1 MSKGCCST
9 INVLRSSPF
18 GGWGANLKKMNYK
31 IKGIITAVG
40 DIKTTK
46 LGTAVQQLHFEQ
58 ETGRMF
64 YPSAL
69 GTKIELLQDMLPG
82 DVAELE
88 FHICGSKGM
97 YNNVVIDTIVR
108 V

>member
-1 MSKGCCST
+1 M
-9 INVLRSSPF
+9 
-18 GGWGANLKKMNYK
+18 YK
-31 IKGIITAVG
+31 IKGIITAIG
-40 DIKTTK
+40 EIKTTK

-58 ETGRMF
+58 DTGRIF

-69 GTKIELLQDMLPG
+69 GTKIELLTDLLPG

-88 FHICGSKGM
+88 FHISGSKGT
-97 YNNVVIDTIVR
+97 YNNVIIDNIAR

>member
-1 MSKGCCST
+1 MQYKVKGL
-9 INVLRSSPF
+9 V
-18 GGWGANLKKMNYK
+18 
-31 IKGIITAVG
+31 TAIG

-46 LGTAVQQLHFEQ
+46 LGTAVQQIHFEQ
-58 ETGRMF
+58 ESGRLF

-88 FHICGSKGM
+88 FHISGAKGT
-97 YNNVVIDTIVR
+97 YNNVIIDNIVR
-108 V
+108 L

>member
-1 MSKGCCST
+1 
-9 INVLRSSPF
+9 
-18 GGWGANLKKMNYK
+18 MNYK

-40 DIKTTK
+40 DVKTTK
-46 LGTAVQQLHFEQ
+46 LGTAVQQLQFEQ

-88 FHICGSKGM
+88 FHICGSKGT
-97 YNNVVIDTIVR
+97 YNNVIIDSIVR

>member
-1 MSKGCCST
+1 
-9 INVLRSSPF
+9 
-18 GGWGANLKKMNYK
+18 MNYK
-31 IKGIITAVG
+31 IKGIITAIG

-69 GTKIELLQDMLPG
+69 GTKIDLLSDMLPG

-88 FHICGSKGM
+88 FHISGSKGT
-97 YNNVVIDTIVR
+97 YNNVIIDNLVR

>member
-1 MSKGCCST
+1 
-9 INVLRSSPF
+9 
-18 GGWGANLKKMNYK
+18 MNYK
-31 IKGIITAVG
+31 IKGIVTAIG
-40 DIKTTK
+40 DVKTTK

-58 ETGRMF
+58 ENGRMF

-69 GTKIELLQDMLPG
+69 GTKIDLLQELLPG

-88 FHICGSKGM
+88 FHISGSKGT
-97 YNNVVIDTIVR
+97 YNNVIIDNLLR

>member
-1 MSKGCCST
+1 M
-9 INVLRSSPF
+9 NLE
-18 GGWGANLKKMNYK
+18 NLK
-31 IKGIITAVG
+31 ILSI
-40 DIKTTK
+40 
-46 LGTAVQQLHFEQ
+46 GTAVQQLHFEQ

-69 GTKIELLQDMLPG
+69 GTKIDLLKDMLPG

-88 FHICGSKGM
+88 FHISGSKGT
-97 YNNVVIDTIVR
+97 YNNVIIDNLVR

>member
-1 MSKGCCST
+1 M
-9 INVLRSSPF
+9 I
-18 GGWGANLKKMNYK
+18 YK
-31 IKGIITAVG
+31 IKGIITAIG
-40 DIKTTK
+40 DVKTTK

-58 ETGRMF
+58 EGSGRIF

-69 GTKIELLQDMLPG
+69 GNKIEMLQDVLPG

-88 FHICGSKGM
+88 FHISGSKGT
-97 YNNVVIDTIVR
+97 YNNVIIDNLSR

>member
-1 MSKGCCST
+1 
-9 INVLRSSPF
+9 
-18 GGWGANLKKMNYK
+18 MNYK
-31 IKGIITAVG
+31 IKGIITAIG
-40 DIKTTK
+40 DVKTTK

-58 ETGRMF
+58 ENGRMF

-69 GTKIELLQDMLPG
+69 GTKIDLLQELLPG

-88 FHICGSKGM
+88 FHISGSKGT
-97 YNNVVIDTIVR
+97 YNNVIIDNLMR

>member
-1 MSKGCCST
+1 
-9 INVLRSSPF
+9 
-18 GGWGANLKKMNYK
+18 MNYK
-31 IKGIITAVG
+31 IKGIITAIG

-46 LGTAVQQLHFEQ
+46 SGTAVQQLHFEQ
-58 ETGRMF
+58 ECSGRIF

-69 GTKIELLQDMLPG
+69 GTGIGMLQDFLPG

-88 FHICGSKGM
+88 FHINGSKGS
-97 YNNVVIDTIVR
+97 YNNVIIDSLVR

>member
-1 MSKGCCST
+1 
-9 INVLRSSPF
+9 
-18 GGWGANLKKMNYK
+18 MNYK
-31 IKGIITAVG
+31 IKGIITAIG
-40 DIKTTK
+40 EIKTTK

-58 ETGRMF
+58 ENGRLF

-69 GTKIELLQDMLPG
+69 GTKIEMLQDMLPG

-88 FHICGSKGM
+88 FHITSSKGT
-97 YNNVVIDTIVR
+97 YNNVIIDSLVR

>member
-1 MSKGCCST
+1 
-9 INVLRSSPF
+9 
-18 GGWGANLKKMNYK
+18 MNYK
-31 IKGIITAVG
+31 IKGIITAIG
-40 DIKTTK
+40 DVKTTK

-58 ETGRMF
+58 ENGRMF

-69 GTKIELLQDMLPG
+69 GTKIDLLQELLPG

-88 FHICGSKGM
+88 FHITGSKGT
-97 YNNVVIDTIVR
+97 YNNVIIDNLVR

>member
-1 MSKGCCST
+1 
-9 INVLRSSPF
+9 
-18 GGWGANLKKMNYK
+18 MNYK
-31 IKGIITAVG
+31 IKGIITAIG
-40 DIKTTK
+40 EIKTTK

-58 ETGRMF
+58 ENGRLF

-69 GTKIELLQDMLPG
+69 GTKIEMLQDMLPG

-88 FHICGSKGM
+88 FHITGSKGT
-97 YNNVVIDTIVR
+97 YNNVIIDSLVR